1 MAPVRRARERPLSE
15 ELLAVRTLTDGGQ
28 EAVEIAHAIAE
39 FLGAAKRT
47 LDLAQYDFHLAPE
60 TAEIVG
66 GAIKDAAKRGVA
78 VRMIYDVGH
87 RNPIPV
93 PSPPEPDVELISSL
107 GVPHRPIAG
116 IPDLMHHK
124 YAVRDGE
131 TVWTGSTNWTDD
143 SWSRQENVIVSVE
156 SPKLATAY
164 TANFDELWSSANVE
178 QTGFVDPNPVRVGG
192 IPMRAWFTP
201 GYGEALSRRIAK
213 RIRRAKRRVRICS
226 PVLTV
231 APVLSAL
238 CERIADGGLDIA
250 GCLDRPQIEGV
261 IYQWG
266 VDGNA
271 AWKLPLLMQTLT
283 ADFSAKQSTPWG
295 QGTIHDF
302 MHAKITVVDDIVF
315 AGSFNLSR
323 SGEQN
328 AENVL
333 EIEDAA
339 LADRL
344 AVYVDQVRA
353 RYPRFTP
360 AREGSDLF
368 TNAPAGRDSE
378 AR

>member
-1 MAPVRRARERPLSE
+1 MTTAPTAS
-15 ELLAVRTLTDGGQ
+15 ELLTVRTLTDGGQ
-28 EAVEIAHAIAE
+28 KAADVAHEVAE
-39 FLGAAKRT
+39 FLSGAKKT

-60 TAEIVG
+60 TAAIAG
-66 GAIKDAAKRGVA
+66 GAIKEAAARGVA

-93 PSPPEPDVELISSL
+93 PPPPEPDAELIASL

-124 YAVRDGE
+124 YVVRDGE

-143 SWSRQENVIVSVE
+143 SWSRQENVLAIVE
-156 SPKLATAY
+156 SPKLAAAFTE
-164 TANFDELWSSANVE
+164 NFDELWSKGVVE
-178 QTGFVDPNPVRVGG
+178 QSGFVEPNPVRVGETR
-192 IPMRAWFTP
+192 MRAWFTP
-201 GYGEALSRRIAK
+201 GFGEALSRRIAK
-213 RIRRAKRRVRICS
+213 HIRRANTRVRICS

-238 CERIADGGLDIA
+238 CERLDNGLDIA

-266 VDGNA
+266 EDGNA
-271 AWKLPLLMQTLT
+271 AWKLPLLKQALK
-283 ADFSAKQSTPWG
+283 APFSAKPSTPWG
-295 QGTIHDF
+295 QGSVHDF
-302 MHAKITVVDDIVF
+302 MHAKVTVVDDVVF
-315 AGSFNLSR
+315 TGSFNLSR
-323 SGEQN
+323 SGERN

-339 LADRL
+339 LADSL
-344 AVYVDQVRA
+344 AGFVDEVRA

-360 AREGSDLF
+360 A
-368 TNAPAGRDSE
+368 
-378 AR
+378 